1 MCVPQREFT
10 FDEDFYRDALVAV
23 GGLSRLFSESDL
35 PFFHYR
41 FVENLFVRATK
52 GKNISRQDAVFDA
65 LVGENNGIAVGVKTF
80 TIKKKSSYSYE
91 KVQEFTALAGKG
103 QLGKMKDKELVQ
115 TIAKERNRR
124 ILLESA
130 SFNAD
135 PNKSLYHCLIRREG
149 EAVIHEEPYPVV
161 VINKIKPLS
170 PGGKTITKFGIR
182 TSNIHFH
189 DNLNYYRYSRAK
201 NVLLKR
207 FEIKGGENWKPIP
220 IKITEDVFSHLFEN
234 VLGAAVTPEMKI
246 TGLFDE
252 PQQIPGIDYVV
263 LPLYSIKGG
272 VKVVHAKSG
281 LNQWNAAG
289 RQRKFGEAY
298 IPVPSDIHKCC
309 KGFFPIGKSFNLYLP
324 NTKKAANASL
334 CQAGYKALMSN
345 PNDELCKWIFK
356 VIDPHFLSSM
366 YNKAPVRKPFTYDDL
381 EMAGYDSV
389 RVSKLHEPE
398 RKGYEIQF
406 EVIGA
411 YEDFLEEIG
420 VVK

>member
-1 MCVPQREFT
+1 MSVAKREFT
-10 FDEDFYRDALVAV
+10 FDEKFYRDALIAV

-41 FVENLFVRATK
+41 FIENLFVRATK

-91 KVQEFTALAGKG
+91 KVQEFTALAGLGK
-103 QLGKMKDKELVQ
+103 LGKMKDKELIQ

-130 SFNAD
+130 AFNAD
-135 PNKSLYHCLIRREG
+135 PDKSLYHCLIRREG
-149 EAVIHEEPYPVV
+149 EAVVHEEPYPV
-161 VINKIKPLS
+161 IAIDKIKPLS
-170 PGGKTITKFGIR
+170 PGGKTISQFSTR
-182 TSNIHFH
+182 TSNIHFY
-189 DNLNYYRYSRAK
+189 DGLSYYRYSRAK

-207 FEIKGGENWKPIP
+207 FELKGGENWKPIP

-234 VLGAAVTPEMKI
+234 VLGGVVTTEMKI
-246 TGLFDE
+246 TGLFE
-252 PQQIPGIDYVV
+252 EHQQVPGIDYVV
-263 LPLYSIKGG
+263 LPLYSNKSGMKE
-272 VKVVHAKSG
+272 VPAKSG
-281 LNQWNAAG
+281 LNQWNAGG

-298 IPVPSDIHKCC
+298 IPVPISIHKYC
-309 KGFFPIGKSFNLYLP
+309 KGFFPIGKNFRMYLP
-324 NTKKAANASL
+324 NTTEAANASL
-334 CQAGYKALMSN
+334 CQSGYKALMSN

-356 VIDPHFLSSM
+356 VIDPNFSPLM
-366 YNKAPVRKPFTYDDL
+366 YNKAPSRKPFTYGDL
-381 EMAGYDSV
+381 ETSGYDSV
-389 RVSKLHEPE
+389 RVSKLNEPE

-406 EVIGA
+406 EGIGA

-420 VVK
+420 AVK

>member
-1 MCVPQREFT
+1 MAKREFT
-10 FDEDFYRDALVAV
+10 FDEEFYKEALIAV

-52 GKNISRQDAVFDA
+52 GKNVSRQDAVFDA

-80 TIKKKSSYSYE
+80 TIRKKSSYSYE

-103 QLGKMKDKELVQ
+103 QLGKLKDKDLVQ
-115 TIAKERNRR
+115 TIATERNRR

-135 PNKSLYHCLIRREG
+135 PDKSLYHCLIRREG
-149 EAVIHEEPYPVV
+149 EAVIHEEPYPIID
-161 VINKIKPLS
+161 INKIKPLS
-170 PGGKTITKFGIR
+170 PGGKSISQFATKS
-182 TSNIHFH
+182 SNIHFH
-189 DNLNYYRYSRAK
+189 DGLNYYRFSRAK

-207 FEIKGGENWKPIP
+207 FELSDGENWKPIP
-220 IKITEDVFSHLFEN
+220 IKITEDLFSHLFEN

-252 PQQIPGIDYVV
+252 PEQVPGVDYVV
-263 LPLYSIKGG
+263 LPLYSTKSV
-272 VKVVHAKSG
+272 VKEVPEKSG

-298 IPVPSDIHKCC
+298 IPVPIDIHKFCT
-309 KGFFPIGKSFNLYLP
+309 GFFPIGKNFKLYLP
-324 NTKKAANASL
+324 NTKEAADASL
-334 CQAGYKALMSN
+334 CQSGNKALMTN

-356 VIDPHFLSSM
+356 VIDPSFSISM
-366 YNKAPVRKPFTYDDL
+366 YNKAPSRKPFNYGDL
-381 EMAGYDSV
+381 EMAGFDSV
-389 RVSKLHEPE
+389 RVSKLNDSE
-398 RKGYEIQF
+398 REGFDIQF
-406 EVIGA
+406 EVIGG
-411 YEDFLEEIG
+411 YEDFLDVME
-420 VVK
+420 VAK

>member
-1 MCVPQREFT
+1 MSVAKREFT

-103 QLGKMKDKELVQ
+103 QLGKMKDKELIQ

-135 PNKSLYHCLIRREG
+135 PDKSLYHCLIRREG
-149 EAVIHEEPYPVV
+149 EAVVHEEPYPIIA
-161 VINKIKPLS
+161 INKIKPLS
-170 PGGKTITKFGIR
+170 AGGKTISQFGTK
-182 TSNIHFH
+182 TSNIHFY
-189 DNLNYYRYSRAK
+189 DGLNYYRYSRAK

-207 FEIKGGENWKPIP
+207 FEIKSGENWKPIP

-252 PQQIPGIDYVV
+252 PQEVPGIDYVI

-272 VKVVHAKSG
+272 VKVVPAKSG

-298 IPVPSDIHKCC
+298 IPVPRDIHKCC
-309 KGFFPIGKSFNLYLP
+309 KGFFPIGKNFMLYLP
-324 NTKKAANASL
+324 NSKEAANASL
-334 CQAGYKALMSN
+334 CQSGYKALMTN

-356 VIDPHFLSSM
+356 VIDPNFSLSM
-366 YNKAPVRKPFTYDDL
+366 YNKAPSRKPFTYDDL

-389 RVSKLHEPE
+389 RVSKLNEPE

-411 YEDFLEEIG
+411 YEDFLEEMG

>member
-1 MCVPQREFT
+1 MAKREFS
-10 FDEDFYRDALVAV
+10 FDEDFYKDALIAV

-65 LVGENNGIAVGVKTF
+65 LVGESNGIAVGVKTF

-135 PNKSLYHCLIRREG
+135 PDKSLYHCLIRREG
-149 EAVIHEEPYPVV
+149 EAVIHEEPYPV
-161 VINKIKPLS
+161 IRMDKIKPLS
-170 PGGKTITKFGIR
+170 PGGKTISKFGIK

-189 DNLNYYRYSRAK
+189 DGFNYYRYSRAK

-207 FEIKGGENWKPIP
+207 FEIKSGENSKPIP

-234 VLGAAVTPEMKI
+234 VLGAAVTPDMKI

-252 PQQIPGIDYVV
+252 PQQVPGIDYVV
-263 LPLYSIKGG
+263 LPLYSTKGG
-272 VKVVHAKSG
+272 VKAVPTKSG

-309 KGFFPIGKSFNLYLP
+309 KGFFPIRKNFKLYLP
-324 NTKKAANASL
+324 NTKEAANASL
-334 CQAGYKALMSN
+334 CQSGYKALMTN

-356 VIDPHFLSSM
+356 VIDPNFSSSM
-366 YNKAPVRKPFTYDDL
+366 YNKAPSRKPFTYVDL
-381 EMAGYDSV
+381 ETAGYDSV
-389 RVSKLHEPE
+389 RVSKLNDPE

-406 EVIGA
+406 EIIGA
-411 YEDFLEEIG
+411 YEDFLEEMG

>member
-1 MCVPQREFT
+1 MAVAKRDFT
-10 FDEDFYRDALVAV
+10 FDEDFYREALIAV

-103 QLGKMKDKELVQ
+103 QLGKMKDKELVF

-130 SFNAD
+130 TFNAD
-135 PNKSLYHCLIRREG
+135 PDKSLYHCLIRREG
-149 EAVIHEEPYPVV
+149 QAVVHEEPYPVIV
-161 VINKIKPLS
+161 VNKIKPLS
-170 PGGKTITKFGIR
+170 PGGKTISQFGTK

-189 DNLNYYRYSRAK
+189 DGINYYRYSRAK

-207 FEIKGGENWKPIP
+207 FEIKDGENWKPIP

-252 PQQIPGIDYVV
+252 PQQTPGIDYVV
-263 LPLYSIKGG
+263 LPLYSTKSG
-272 VKVVHAKSG
+272 VKEVPGKSG

-289 RQRKFGEAY
+289 RLRKFGEAY
-298 IPVPSDIHKCC
+298 ISVPRDIHKSC
-309 KGFFPIGKSFNLYLP
+309 KGFFPIGKNFNLYLP
-324 NTKKAANASL
+324 NTKEATNASL
-334 CQAGYKALMSN
+334 CQSGYKALMTN
-345 PNDELCKWIFK
+345 PNDELCKWIFR
-356 VIDPHFLSSM
+356 VIDPNFSPSM
-366 YNKAPVRKPFTYDDL
+366 YNKLPSRKPFTYSDL
-381 EMAGYDSV
+381 EMAGFDSV
-389 RVSKLHEPE
+389 RVSKLNEPD

-406 EVIGA
+406 EAIGA
-411 YEDFLEEIG
+411 YEDFLEEMG
-420 VVK
+420 VTK

>member
-1 MCVPQREFT
+1 VAKREFT
-10 FDEDFYRDALVAV
+10 FDEEFYKEALIAV

-52 GKNISRQDAVFDA
+52 GKNVSRQDAVFDA

-80 TIKKKSSYSYE
+80 TIRKKSSYSYE

-115 TIAKERNRR
+115 TIATERNRR

-135 PNKSLYHCLIRREG
+135 PDKSLYHCLIRREG
-149 EAVIHEEPYPVV
+149 EAVVHEEPYPIIA
-161 VINKIKPLS
+161 INKIKPLTH
-170 PGGKTITKFGIR
+170 GGKTISQFAIKS
-182 TSNIHFH
+182 SNIHFH
-189 DNLNYYRYSRAK
+189 DGLNYYRFSRAK

-207 FEIKGGENWKPIP
+207 FELSDGENWKPIP
-220 IKITEDVFSHLFEN
+220 IKITEDLFSHLFEN

-252 PQQIPGIDYVV
+252 PEQVPGVDYVV
-263 LPLYSIKGG
+263 LPLYSTKSV
-272 VKVVHAKSG
+272 VKEVPEKSG

-298 IPVPSDIHKCC
+298 IPVPIDIHKFCT
-309 KGFFPIGKSFNLYLP
+309 GFFPIGKNFKLYLP
-324 NTKKAANASL
+324 NTKEAADASL
-334 CQAGYKALMSN
+334 CQSGNKALMTN

-356 VIDPHFLSSM
+356 VIDPNFSLSM
-366 YNKAPVRKPFTYDDL
+366 YNKAPSRQPFTYGDL

-389 RVSKLHEPE
+389 RVSKLNEPE

-406 EVIGA
+406 EVIGG
-411 YEDFLEEIG
+411 YEDFLDVLG
-420 VVK
+420 VAK

>member
-1 MCVPQREFT
+1 MAKREFT
-10 FDEDFYRDALVAV
+10 FDEDFYREALIAV

-41 FVENLFVRATK
+41 FVENLFVRVTK
-52 GKNISRQDAVFDA
+52 GRNISRQDAVFDA

-103 QLGKMKDKELVQ
+103 QIGKMKDKEIVQ

-130 SFNAD
+130 SFNANPD
-135 PNKSLYHCLIRREG
+135 NSLYHCLIRREG
-149 EAVIHEEPYPVV
+149 EAVVHEEPYPVIA
-161 VINKIKPLS
+161 INQIKPLS
-170 PGGKTITKFGIR
+170 PGGKTLRQFGTK

-189 DNLNYYRYSRAK
+189 DGLNYYRYSRAK

-207 FEIKGGENWKPIP
+207 FELKGGENWKPIP
-220 IKITEDVFSHLFEN
+220 IKINEDVFSHLFEN
-234 VLGAAVTPEMKI
+234 VLGATVTPEMKI

-252 PQQIPGIDYVV
+252 PQPVPGIDFII
-263 LPLYSIKGG
+263 LPLYSNRHG
-272 VKVVHAKSG
+272 VKEVPAKSG

-289 RQRKFGEAY
+289 RARKFGEAY

-309 KGFFPIGKSFNLYLP
+309 KGFFPIGKNFKLYLP
-324 NTKKAANASL
+324 NTKEGANASL
-334 CQAGYKALMSN
+334 CQSGYKALMTN

-356 VIDPHFLSSM
+356 VIDPNFSLSM
-366 YNKAPVRKPFTYDDL
+366 YNKAPSRKPFTYDDL
-381 EMAGYDSV
+381 ETAGYDSV
-389 RVSKLHEPE
+389 RVSKINEPE
-398 RKGYEIQF
+398 RNGYEIQF

-411 YEDFLEEIG
+411 YEDFLEEMG
-420 VVK
+420 VI

>member
-1 MCVPQREFT
+1 VAKREFT
-10 FDEDFYRDALVAV
+10 FDEEFYKEALIAV

-52 GKNISRQDAVFDA
+52 GKNVSRQDAVFDA

-80 TIKKKSSYSYE
+80 TIRKKSSYSYE

-115 TIAKERNRR
+115 TIATERNRR

-135 PNKSLYHCLIRREG
+135 PDKSLYHCLIRREG
-149 EAVIHEEPYPVV
+149 EAVIHEEPYP
-161 VINKIKPLS
+161 IIALNKIKPLT
-170 PGGKTITKFGIR
+170 PEGKTIPQFATKS
-182 TSNIHFH
+182 SNIHFH
-189 DNLNYYRYSRAK
+189 DGLNYYRFSRAK

-207 FEIKGGENWKPIP
+207 FELSDGENWKPIP
-220 IKITEDVFSHLFEN
+220 IKITEDLFSHLFEN

-252 PQQIPGIDYVV
+252 PEQVPGVDYVV
-263 LPLYSIKGG
+263 LPLYSTKT
-272 VKVVHAKSG
+272 VKKEVPEKSG

-298 IPVPSDIHKCC
+298 IPVPIDIHKFCT
-309 KGFFPIGKSFNLYLP
+309 GFFPIGKNFKLYLP
-324 NTKKAANASL
+324 NTKEAADASL
-334 CQAGYKALMSN
+334 CQSGNKALMTN

-356 VIDPHFLSSM
+356 VIDPNFSLSM
-366 YNKAPVRKPFTYDDL
+366 YNKKPSRKPFTYGDL

-389 RVSKLHEPE
+389 RVSKLNEPE

-406 EVIGA
+406 EVIGG
-411 YEDFLEEIG
+411 YEDFLDVMG
-420 VVK
+420 VAK